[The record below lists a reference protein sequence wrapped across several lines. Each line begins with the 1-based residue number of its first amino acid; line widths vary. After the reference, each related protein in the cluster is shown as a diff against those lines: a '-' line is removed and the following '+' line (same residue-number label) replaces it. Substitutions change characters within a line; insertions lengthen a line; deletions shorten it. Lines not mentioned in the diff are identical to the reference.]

1 PGTGTV
7 DRGTHVSENLC
18 YPGRGDNQM
27 WYLDKRSSHRFWI
40 RNNYI
45 HKWCLDVLGVDGA
58 GGKDSALTVVQ
69 CDPKDDHLWS
79 FS

>member
-1 PGTGTV
+1 
-7 DRGTHVSENLC
+7 
-18 YPGRGDNQM
+18 M
-27 WYLDKRSSHRFWI
+27 WYLQKRSSHRFWI

-45 HKWCLDVLGVDGA
+45 SKWCLDVLGVDGA

-69 CDPKDDHLWS
+69 CDPKDDHVWS

>member
-1 PGTGTV
+1 V

-18 YPGRGDNQM
+18 YPGSGDNQK

-40 RNNYI
+40 RNNKI

-58 GGKDSALTVVQ
+58 GGKEAALTVVQ